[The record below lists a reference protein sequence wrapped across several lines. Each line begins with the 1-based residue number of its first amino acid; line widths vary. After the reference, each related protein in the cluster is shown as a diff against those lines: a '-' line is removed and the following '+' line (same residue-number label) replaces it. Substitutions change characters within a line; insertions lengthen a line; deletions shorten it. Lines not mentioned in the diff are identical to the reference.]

1 MILIPHRE
9 NDPSPFE
16 FPLSKIEKLQQAP
29 DTWHLAVTKIKR
41 LLLCNESNRSV
52 LLTA

>member
-16 FPLSKIEKLQQAP
+16 FPLSKFDKLQQTP
-29 DTWHLAVTKIKR
+29 VRFSPHFKIQPR
-41 LLLCNESNRSV
+41 LE
-52 LLTA
+52 

>member
-16 FPLSKIEKLQQAP
+16 FPLSKFDKLQQA
-29 DTWHLAVTKIKR
+29 TF
-41 LLLCNESNRSV
+41 C
-52 LLTA
+52 